1 MLIGS
6 VIVPAVI
13 VTPTT
18 IGVAAS
24 AIVGK
29 AALVVAIVD
38 EKTMP
43 VASVNVAVAT
53 PAAQADDVAVTPKP
67 DTVAVPV
74 FVQVKV
80 TVSAFVPDAA
90 NATFVT
96 LIDPLASASE
106 TAGASWLF
114 TEEPVM

>member
-1 MLIGS
+1 M
-6 VIVPAVI
+6 I

-29 AALVVAIVD
+29 AALAVVIVD

-43 VASVNVAVAT
+43 VASVNVAVAVLE
-53 PAAQADDVAVTPKP
+53 QANEVAEVPKP
-67 DTVAVPV
+67 TTVAVPV
-74 FVQVKV
+74 PVQVKV
-80 TVSAFVPDAA
+80 TVSAFVPDAV

-96 LIDPLASASE
+96 EIDPLASASE

-114 TEEPVM
+114 TAEPVM